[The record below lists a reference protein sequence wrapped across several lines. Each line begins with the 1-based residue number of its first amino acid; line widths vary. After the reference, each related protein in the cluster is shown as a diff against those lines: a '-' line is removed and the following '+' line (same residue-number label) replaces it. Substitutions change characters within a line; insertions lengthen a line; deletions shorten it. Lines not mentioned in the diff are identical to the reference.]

1 MSTNEANV
9 PTLPQPK
16 NTFTIKVGLIGD
28 AQVGKTSLMVKYV
41 ENVFDEEYTQTLGVN
56 CLDKKIKLG
65 SADIVFYIMD
75 LGGQRE
81 FINMLPLASEG
92 ARAIIF
98 LFDLT
103 RPETLKSIKEWH
115 RQATGFNEMAVPLL
129 VGTKYDLFVN
139 FDPEYQ
145 VQVSKQS
152 MRYAQAMDA
161 PLIFCS
167 TSHSINIQKIFK
179 VIIAK
184 LYNLTMRAS
193 EIKQIGDP
201 LLIYKHLGSK
211 RRFSENP
218 SSRNSSSRTPS
229 PHRSP

>member
-1 MSTNEANV
+1 MDQDAPS
-9 PTLPQPK
+9 LPPPK
-16 NTFTIKVGLIGD
+16 NTFTIKIGLIGD

-56 CLDKKIKLG
+56 CLSKKITLG
-65 SADIVFYIMD
+65 SADILFYIMD

-92 ARAIIF
+92 AKAIVF

-103 RPETLKSIKEWH
+103 RPETLKSIQEWH
-115 RQATGFNEMAVPLL
+115 RQATGFNERAVPLL

-139 FDPEYQ
+139 LDPDLQ
-145 VQVSKQS
+145 AQISKQS

-161 PLIFCS
+161 PLVFCS
-167 TSHSINIQKIFK
+167 TSHSINVQKIFK
-179 VIIAK
+179 IIIAK

-201 LLIYKHLGSK
+201 LLIYKHLGGT
-211 RRFSENP
+211 RRSASASSNSPGP
-218 SSRNSSSRTPS
+218 ST
-229 PHRSP
+229 

>member
-1 MSTNEANV
+1 MASGADT
-9 PTLPQPK
+9 PLLPPPK
-16 NTFTIKVGLIGD
+16 NTFTLKIGLIGD

-56 CLDKKIKLG
+56 CLSKKITLG
-65 SADIVFYIMD
+65 SAEILFYIMD

-92 ARAIIF
+92 AKAIIF

-115 RQATGFNEMAVPLL
+115 RQATGFNEQAVPLL

-139 FDPEYQ
+139 LDPEYQ
-145 VQVSKQS
+145 AQISKQS

-167 TSHSINIQKIFK
+167 TSHSINVQKIFK
-179 VIIAK
+179 IVIAK

-201 LLIYKHLGSK
+201 LLIYKYLGST
-211 RRFSENP
+211 RRPASA
-218 SSRNSSSRTPS
+218 SSASSNTS
-229 PHRSP
+229 

>member
-1 MSTNEANV
+1 MSLATSDTPV
-9 PTLPQPK
+9 LPHPT

-56 CLDKKIKLG
+56 CLDKKIRLG
-65 SADIVFYIMD
+65 SADILFYIMD

-92 ARAIIF
+92 AKAIIF

-115 RQATGFNEMAVPLL
+115 RQATGFNENAVPLL

-139 FDPEYQ
+139 MDPEYQ

-152 MRYAQAMDA
+152 MRYAQVMDA

-167 TSHSINIQKIFK
+167 TSHSINVQRIFK
-179 VIIAK
+179 IIIAK
-184 LYNLTMRAS
+184 IYNLTMRAS

-201 LLIYKHLGSK
+201 LLIYKYLGNA
-211 RRFSENP
+211 RRRSP
-218 SSRNSSSRTPS
+218 SS
-229 PHRSP
+229 